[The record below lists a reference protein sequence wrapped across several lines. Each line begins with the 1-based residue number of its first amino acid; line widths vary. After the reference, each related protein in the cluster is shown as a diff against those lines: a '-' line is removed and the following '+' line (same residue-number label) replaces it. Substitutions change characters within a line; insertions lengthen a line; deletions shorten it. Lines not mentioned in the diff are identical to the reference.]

1 MTFEKYIEGM
11 STRDLV
17 AQLLCPALRATYKED
32 SDPREY
38 FENVFKDCD
47 VKPGAYYMFPSKKE
61 DITNLTKML
70 KERGGN
76 YPLFA
81 TDMETSPTFIQGA
94 SNFGS
99 AMVISAANSAED
111 AYTAGESC
119 AKEGLEVGV
128 HWTFGPVLDMC
139 LSPIASTNT
148 RAWGNEHNQVT
159 KHTLISY
166 TIFGK

>member
-81 TDMETSPTFIQGA
+81 TDMETSPSFIQGA
-94 SNFGS
+94 SNFGHGDWLKGGTDACHPMPKAS
-99 AMVISAANSAED
+99 KIMAE
-111 AYTAGESC
+111 YIYNEF
-119 AKEGLEVGV
+119 K
-128 HWTFGPVLDMC
+128 VL
-139 LSPIASTNT
+139 
-148 RAWGNEHNQVT
+148 
-159 KHTLISY
+159 
-166 TIFGK
+166 